1 MATRLKWES
10 QKERM
15 SASAEHSRPRHTTS
29 TGTIHSVL
37 NIARHSRT
45 AYPYA
50 NHTYRIYDLNKDND
64 WEFELDGNR
73 KKSDLSTGH
82 SAGQISTGGES
93 TYSGNT
99 MKGHMSSLQYIT
111 TYSGSSSYTSTTWDN
126 HTPSDNNSYYWLDEC
141 TGSAHYNFYFG
152 TGSSGNP
159 C

>member
-1 MATRLKWES
+1 MGVAKGENVG
-10 QKERM
+10 QC
-15 SASAEHSRPRHTTS
+15 
-29 TGTIHSVL
+29 GTLSSPTYYIYWNDTLGTQHCETLADSV
-37 NIARHSRT
+37 T
-45 AYPYA
+45 YA
-50 NHTYRIYDLNKDND
+50 NHTYRMYDLNKDND

-99 MKGHMSSLQYIT
+99 MNGHMSSLQYIT